1 MLLAISAGFS
11 QDPKAS
17 ANSNTQ
23 VNTKQTLKVL
33 YEDKYYFDEN
43 LFKAQFPDTQ
53 IQEVKWD
60 GKSDLKA
67 FIAKQSPDVVML
79 NTLEYKQMSKENQ
92 LAELGQLIKSDNYN
106 TATLYPGLL
115 DALKVNGKLYGLSPR
130 FNTESLFTM

>member
-1 MLLAISAGFS
+1 M
-11 QDPKAS
+11 
-17 ANSNTQ
+17 
-23 VNTKQTLKVL
+23 
-33 YEDKYYFDEN
+33 
-43 LFKAQFPDTQ
+43 FKLQFPDTQ

-92 LAELGQLIKSDNYN
+92 LAELGELIKRDNYN